1 MWRDKVKAWLAIV
14 GQDAR
19 RTHNWVTAAQR
30 NRTAFPSSLFIKIVR
45 LFFAS
50 IAKRLV
56 KSALRD
62 AASELGLT
70 LSEVELDALAD
81 VAVALA

>member
-1 MWRDKVKAWLAIV
+1 MWRDKVKVWLAIV
-14 GQDAR
+14 WQDAR
-19 RTHNWVTAAQR
+19 RTRSWVASAQR
-30 NRTAFPSSLFIKIVR
+30 NGTAFPSSLFIKIVR

-50 IAKRLV
+50 IAERLV

-70 LSEVELDALAD
+70 LSDIELTALAN